1 MISLNRT
8 IEVHN
13 RTFKH
18 DRKALWNAVKIKTS
32 KTYKKLYLEVS
43 GSKISAKIVQGLSI
57 TKINSST
64 QGLTSL
70 IIDEV
75 TKKNQSIHQ
84 LVRPDE
90 PPQIT
95 GKLSK
100 PHSTN
105 QRNKP

>member
-1 MISLNRT
+1 MDLIPSDMISLNRT

-13 RTFKH
+13 QTFKH

-43 GSKISAKIVQGLSI
+43 SSKISSKIVQGLSI

-75 TKKNQSIHQ
+75 TKKNQSIQLQ
-84 LVRPDE
+84 LV
-90 PPQIT
+90 QTIT
-95 GKLSK
+95 HTIRH
-100 PHSTN
+100 PN
-105 QRNKP
+105 QTIV